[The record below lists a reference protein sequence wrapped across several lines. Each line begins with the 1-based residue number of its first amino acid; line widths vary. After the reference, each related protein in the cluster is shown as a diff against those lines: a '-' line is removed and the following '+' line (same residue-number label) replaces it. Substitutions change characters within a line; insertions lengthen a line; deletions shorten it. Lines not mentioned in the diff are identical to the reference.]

1 MYNERGPSYPKFEVH
16 EPIAANYYPINSM
29 ISIDDGKSELA
40 VVTDVSVG
48 GSSIRDGEIELM
60 VHRRVMVD
68 DSRGVQEPLNET
80 MCKSYCRHSKTL
92 CLSELNMLLMQY
104 TALQVDVSLAAVTRK
119 FRIVL
124 G

>member
-1 MYNERGPSYPKFEVH
+1 MYNERGPSYPKLEVH
-16 EPIAANYYPINSM
+16 EPIAANYYPVNSM
-29 ISIDDGKSELA
+29 ISIDDGQSELA

-80 MCKSYCRHSKTL
+80 MCGCTSWRVQLLAWHAVKT
-92 CLSELNMLLMQY
+92 
-104 TALQVDVSLAAVTRK
+104 
-119 FRIVL
+119 
-124 G
+124 